1 MTGPAGSGCAHSSSD
16 FEAIVWRAFSAALAS
31 QVRASARDVIALT
44 LASCASKS
52 TSNPSGLNA
61 PSMNQS
67 IVCAA
72 WATCCAAVKTPSAG
86 VKPASSSVSAPVLR
100 LNHSI
105 VLLSSASSC
114 LC

>member
-1 MTGPAGSGCAHSSSD
+1 
-16 FEAIVWRAFSAALAS
+16 
-31 QVRASARDVIALT
+31 
-44 LASCASKS
+44 
-52 TSNPSGLNA
+52 
-61 PSMNQS
+61 
-67 IVCAA
+67 
-72 WATCCAAVKTPSAG
+72 